1 MIVSGLFMQSYFY
14 MLKSKFLSFL
24 FLAFVFSAFSLAET
38 PAQTTEKTPPAVEKN
53 PPASGR
59 NPVIIIPGIQGSQLV
74 NPETGKSVWF
84 NLRRDKDD
92 DLRLPMTSSNLA
104 KNRDRLVAKD
114 IIREVKLPGVL
125 PDVEVYQ
132 GLIDALKARGYAE
145 ADWNK
150 PQATDVFYVFPYD
163 WRRDNVETARLLIQR
178 IEAVKR
184 SVKRPDL
191 KFDVIAHSMGGL
203 VARYAA
209 MYGAADLAP
218 EGRKPVPTWAGGRHI
233 NKILMFGTPN
243 EGAFDAFTGV
253 INGSTV
259 VSTRN
264 LPFVDDFRPED
275 VISSPALFQLMPHQT
290 ATRFLDE
297 NLQRLKVNLYEPKTW
312 EAYGWGAIN
321 DPKFLSKLKDAA
333 QLAAKNKEIK
343 PVKLGK
349 DANFD
354 DRALAQTTSAQVQA
368 YFAAVLSRAKR
379 FHLALDAPT
388 RKSPV
393 ELYAFGGNCQP
404 TLDAI
409 VLMRNEKKDRWMTI
423 TDARDLKTSSGRTIK
438 KDEVKAVMFTLG
450 DGRVTRRSLLA
461 ESEESKGGTEQLVK
475 TVFPL
480 KSSFFACGL
489 HTQLFLE
496 KTIQDS
502 FLSTLVVEK
511 TQTLEKGK
519 TKSEK

>member
-1 MIVSGLFMQSYFY
+1 
-14 MLKSKFLSFL
+14 MLKSKFLFFLSFL
-24 FLAFVFSAFSLAET
+24 FVLFTFCSENA
-38 PAQTTEKTPPAVEKN
+38 AQTNGK
-53 PPASGR
+53 
-59 NPVIIIPGIQGSQLV
+59 NPVIIIPGIQGSELI
-74 NPETGKSVWF
+74 NPQTGKTVWF
-84 NLRRDKDD
+84 NVRRDKDD

-104 KNRDRLVAKD
+104 RNRDKIVVKD

-132 GLIDALKARGYAE
+132 GLIDSLKARGYVE

-163 WRRDNVETARLLIQR
+163 WRRDNVETARLLIQK

-184 SVKRPDL
+184 VVKRPDL
-191 KFDVIAHSMGGL
+191 KFDIIAHSMGGL
-203 VARYAA
+203 IGRYAA
-209 MYGAADLAP
+209 MYGTADLLP
-218 EGRKPVPTWAGGRHI
+218 EGRKPVPSWAGARHI

-243 EGAFDAFTGV
+243 EGSFDAFIGV

-259 VSTRN
+259 VSARN
-264 LPFVDDFRPED
+264 LPFIDDFRPED

-297 NLQRLKVNLYEPKTW
+297 NLKPLKVDLYNPKTW
-312 EAYGWGAIN
+312 QTYGWGAIN

-333 QLAAKNKEIK
+333 QLAVKDKEIK
-343 PVKLGK
+343 PAKLGK

-354 DRALAQTTSAQVQA
+354 DRILSQTTSAQVRA

-388 RKSPV
+388 RKSPI

-404 TLDAI
+404 TLDAVVI
-409 VLMRNEKKDRWMTI
+409 MRNDKKDRWLTI
-423 TDARDLKTSSGRTIK
+423 TDARDIKTSSGREIK
-438 KDEVKAVMFTLG
+438 KDEVKAVMFVLG

-461 ESEESKGGTEQLVK
+461 ESESSKGGTEQLVK
-475 TVFPL
+475 TAFPV
-480 KSSFFACGL
+480 KSSVFGCGL
-489 HTQLFLE
+489 HTSLFLE

-502 FLSTLVVEK
+502 FLSALVVEK
-511 TQTLEKGK
+511 TQQP
-519 TKSEK
+519 